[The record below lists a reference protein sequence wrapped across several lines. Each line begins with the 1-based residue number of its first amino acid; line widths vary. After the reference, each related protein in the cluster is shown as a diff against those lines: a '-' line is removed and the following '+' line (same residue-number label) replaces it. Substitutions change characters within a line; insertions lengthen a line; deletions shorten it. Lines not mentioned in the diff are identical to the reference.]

1 MDRQIGSY
9 FKVWI
14 QGSMDRQ
21 IGLYFKIWFQGSL
34 DHQIELDFLF
44 VMAKFRLQIKINLF
58 PETASV
64 LNAKS
69 GKSWAIS

>member
-1 MDRQIGSY
+1 
-9 FKVWI
+9 
-14 QGSMDRQ
+14 MDRQ
-21 IGLYFKIWFQGSL
+21 IGLFFKIWFQGSL

-64 LNAKS
+64 LNADL
-69 GKSWAIS
+69 GQN